1 MQVQLAF
8 QKRPIYRAPLHVL
21 EHLYYYTVQYGL
33 SVRQFT
39 GEHWKYWEKLPKR
52 LRQAQSRP
60 EDLEAIL
67 VELEALAAGSE
78 ERRRKR
84 QAQIEGKWAEKEII
98 LNAQLLSVLAAM
110 PGELIGLGV
119 QNLTG
124 GKDLDEAYR
133 IVELKMQGPEGE
145 WVDFL
150 EPDLMLLGARHLVMV
165 EVKTAGGS
173 SSHKY
178 PPNQLLNYLHLVAKC
193 REANQPHL
201 PDRFA
206 HLILVPSTEPKWL
219 VNQAK
224 WVLTTGDEQGRLR
237 VDAEACIGLSKVKAD
252 YDYEALARLAEEVPI
267 YYRSWRQLFEAFDLA
282 IPQFGD
288 ERNLEHWQRIGS
300 EVRELARRA
309 GKYK

>member
-1 MQVQLAF
+1 VQVKITFLE
-8 QKRPIYRAPLHVL
+8 RPIYRAPLHVL

-39 GEHWKYWEKLPKR
+39 GEHWKYWGRLPTR

-60 EDLEAIL
+60 EDYEAIL

-110 PGELIGLGV
+110 PGELVALGF
-119 QNLTG
+119 QSLTG
-124 GKDLDEAYR
+124 GKDLDGAYR

-150 EPDLMLLGARHLVMV
+150 EPDLMLLGERHLLMV
-165 EVKTAGGS
+165 EVKTAGSS

-178 PPNQLLNYLHLVAKC
+178 PPNQLLNYLHLIAKC
-193 REANQPHL
+193 READEPHL

-219 VNQAK
+219 VNHAE
-224 WVLTTGDEQGRLR
+224 WVLDTCDEHGRLR
-237 VDAEACIGLSKVKAD
+237 IDPDACIRLSKVKSD
-252 YDYEALARLAEEVPI
+252 YDYETLGRLAQEIPI
-267 YYRSWRQLFEAFDLA
+267 YYRSWRQLYETFDLA

-288 ERNLEHWQRIGS
+288 KRNLEHWQRIGS

>member
-1 MQVQLAF
+1 MQVQISF
-8 QKRPIYRAPLHVL
+8 KERPIFRAPLDVL

-39 GEHWKYWEKLPKR
+39 GEHWTYWEKLPKR

-60 EDLEAIL
+60 EELEALI

-78 ERRRKR
+78 ERRRRR

-110 PGELIGLGV
+110 PGELVALGF

-124 GKDLDEAYR
+124 CQDLDGSYR

-150 EPDLMLLGARHLVMV
+150 EPDLMLLGERHLLMV
-165 EVKTAGGS
+165 EVKTAGKS

-178 PPNQLLNYLHLVAKC
+178 PANQLLNYLHLIAKC
-193 REANQPHL
+193 READEPNL

-206 HLILVPSTEPKWL
+206 HLILVPSMEPKWL
-219 VNQAK
+219 VKHAE

-237 VDAEACIGLSKVKAD
+237 VDAEACIGLSKVKAEYD
-252 YDYEALARLAEEVPI
+252 YDTLGRLAHEIPI
-267 YYRSWRQLFEAFDLA
+267 YYRSWRQLYEAFDLA

-288 ERNLEHWQRIGS
+288 ERNLEHWERIGS

-309 GKYK
+309 GQYK